1 VGILKGSNESGWLKT
16 RQKVA
21 FVNDALQGKNTES
34 MVVIQ
39 GTPGSLA
46 VAGGADGCE
55 LAQGILK
62 VSFVRQLGQEFLT
75 ADSSNLPGDW
85 GGAPDMCARFESYN
99 YALNTDSLGSMQTM
113 RVYAYAAPG
122 GNINSVLGME
132 ISVYERGDYS
142 VSGYS
147 SQTVR
152 TLLVSQRCRS
162 VVKTTTNLLVVDDRS
177 DGSHSIATATGSA
190 MIKIHGEGGASFGA
204 RKSAIHFET
213 AGTSTGWTHA
223 FSFQTATGLEGFT
236 SINNK
241 ALSGTVYGSIKV
253 YDVANNKTLYINC
266 YDTVANS

>member
-1 VGILKGSNESGWLKT
+1 VGLLKGNTISGWLKT

-21 FVNDALQGKNTES
+21 FINDALQGKNTES
-34 MVVIQ
+34 IVVIQ

-62 VSFVRQLGQEFLT
+62 VSFARQLGQEFLT

-99 YALNTDSLGSMQTM
+99 YALNTDSLGSMQTV

-132 ISVYERGDYS
+132 ISVYERGSYA

-177 DGSHSIATATGSA
+177 DGSHSITTATGSA

-204 RKSAIHFET
+204 RATAIHFET
-213 AGTSTGWTHA
+213 AGDSTGWTHA
-223 FSFQTATGLEGFT
+223 FSFETRAGLEGYVGSLT
-236 SINNK
+236 
-241 ALSGTVYGSIKV
+241 AAHHGTILGYIKV
-253 YDVANNKTLYINC
+253 KDVAGSATGYINV
-266 YDTVANS
+266 YSEAPE

>member
-1 VGILKGSNESGWLKT
+1 MGILKGSNESGWLKT

-21 FVNDALQGKNTES
+21 FINDALQGKNTES
-34 MVVIQ
+34 MVLIQ
-39 GTPGSLA
+39 GSPGSLA

-62 VSFVRQLGQEFLT
+62 VSFARQAGQEFLT

-85 GGAPDMCARFESYN
+85 GGAPDMCARFEAYN
-99 YALNTDSLGSMQTM
+99 YALSTDSLGSLQTV

-122 GNINSVLGME
+122 GNLNSVLGME

-162 VVKTTTNLLVVDDRS
+162 VVKTTTNLLIVDDRS
-177 DGSHSIATATGSA
+177 DGSHSIVTATGSA

-204 RKSAIHFET
+204 RKTAILFET
-213 AGTSTGWTHA
+213 AGDSNGWTTA
-223 FSFQTATGLEGFT
+223 FAFQTAAGKEGYVA
-236 SINNK
+236 IADGDLKGKVN
-241 ALSGTVYGSIKV
+241 GYIKV
-253 YDVANNKTLYINC
+253 FDVATNQTLYLNC
-266 YDTVANS
+266 YDTVPS

>member
-1 VGILKGSNESGWLKT
+1 MGLLKGNTEQGWLKT

-21 FVNDALQGKNTES
+21 FINDALQGKNTES
-34 MVVIQ
+34 IVVIQ

-62 VSFVRQLGQEFLT
+62 VKFVRDEGQQFLT

-99 YALNTDSLGSMQTM
+99 YALNTDSLGAMQTV

-162 VVKTTTNLLVVDDRS
+162 VVKTTTNLLIVDDRS
-177 DGSHSIATATGSA
+177 DGSHSITTATGSA
-190 MIKIHGEGGASFGA
+190 MVKIHSEGGASFGA
-204 RKSAIHFET
+204 RKTAIHFET
-213 AGTSTGWTHA
+213 AGTGTGWTHA

-236 SINNK
+236 SI
-241 ALSGTVYGSIKV
+241 ADGTQAGNVNGYIKIF
-253 YDVANNKTLYINC
+253 DVAGNQTLYIPC
-266 YDTVANS
+266 YDAAPSA

>member
-1 VGILKGSNESGWLKT
+1 VGLLKGSTEQGWLKT

-21 FVNDALQGKNTES
+21 FFNDALQGKNTES
-34 MVVIQ
+34 IVRIE

-55 LAQGILK
+55 LAQGVLK
-62 VSFVRQLGQEFLT
+62 VIFARQSGQQFLT

-85 GGAPDMCARFESYN
+85 GGAPDMCARIESYN
-99 YALNTDSLGSMQTM
+99 YALNTDSLGGMQAL
-113 RVYAYAAPG
+113 RVYAYNNAG
-122 GNINSVLGME
+122 SICNMTGCE
-132 ISVYERGDYS
+132 ISVYDKGSYS

-147 SQTVR
+147 SQIVK
-152 TLLVSQRCRS
+152 TLIVSQRCRS

-177 DGSHSIATATGSA
+177 DGSHSITLAAESA
-190 MIKIHGEGGASFGA
+190 MIKIHSEGGASFGA
-204 RKSAIHFET
+204 RKTAIHFGT
-213 AGTSTGWTHA
+213 AGTGTGWTHA

>member
-1 VGILKGSNESGWLKT
+1 MLKGNFTGGRLVTSSKI
-16 RQKVA
+16 R
-21 FVNDALQGKNTES
+21 FVNDALRGKNTDY
-34 MVVIQ
+34 VISIE
-39 GTPGSLA
+39 GSPGSLA

-55 LAQGILK
+55 LAQGVLK
-62 VSFVRQLGQEFLT
+62 VKFARNLGQQFLT

-85 GGAPDMCARFESYN
+85 GGAPDMVARFEGYN
-99 YALNTDSLGSMQTM
+99 YALNTDSLGSLQAV

-122 GNINSVLGME
+122 GNLNSILGME

-177 DGSHSIATATGSA
+177 DGSHSITTCTGSA

-204 RKSAIHFET
+204 RATAIHFET
-213 AGTSTGWTHA
+213 AGDSTGWTNA
-223 FSFQTATGLEGFT
+223 FSFQTAAGKEGFT
-236 SINNK
+236 QI
-241 ALSGTVYGSIKV
+241 ADGTQGGNVNGYIKI
-253 YDVANNKTLYINC
+253 YDVATAQTLYIPC
-266 YDTVANS
+266 YDVAPA

>member
-1 VGILKGSNESGWLKT
+1 MGLLKGSTVSGWLKT

-21 FVNDALQGKNTES
+21 FINDALQGKNTES
-34 MVVIQ
+34 IVVIE

-62 VSFVRQLGQEFLT
+62 VKFYRQLGQEFLT
-75 ADSSNLPGDW
+75 ADSSNLPQDW

-99 YALNTDSLGSMQTM
+99 YALNTDSLGSMQTV

-132 ISVYERGDYS
+132 ISVYERGDYA

-177 DGSHSIATATGSA
+177 DGSHSITTATGSA

-204 RKSAIHFET
+204 RATAIHFET

-223 FSFQTATGLEGFT
+223 FSFQTASGLEGYT
-236 SINNK
+236 AIS
-241 ALSGTVYGSIKV
+241 AGTQNATVDGYISMFPVITKPLRK
-253 YDVANNKTLYINC
+253 YDL
-266 YDTVANS
+266 